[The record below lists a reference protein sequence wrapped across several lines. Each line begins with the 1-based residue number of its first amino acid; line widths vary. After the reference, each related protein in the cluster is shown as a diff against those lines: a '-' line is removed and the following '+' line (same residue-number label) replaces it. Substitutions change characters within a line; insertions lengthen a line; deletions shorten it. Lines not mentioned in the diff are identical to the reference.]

1 MITQTLSRSPPL
13 SSPSHSPLAPVCFG
27 RQAAQPPNHRPNP
40 PRLHLLRLLQ
50 ERCLRD
56 YARQH

>member
-1 MITQTLSRSPPL
+1 MITQTLSRSPP
-13 SSPSHSPLAPVCFG
+13 SSPSPSQLDPVCFG
-27 RQAAQPPNHRPNP
+27 RLAAQPPNHRPNP

-50 ERCLRD
+50 ERCLRE